1 MDGGTLYDP
10 APSSRSRA
18 RASSF
23 SASSARAPAD
33 FASSTRS
40 RRQSVSSLGHP
51 SRAAIKSWAARAQSD
66 GEAPLVD
73 LGSGSSSLDA
83 PSKQDPLDAA
93 ADKKLWRDGRQSKQ
107 QMEAEYGAQHNTTD
121 FDSFLAQLYDL
132 THAIDALENDIDD
145 ACPHLL
151 FLSCQ
156 SSTRPDLNAPQIV
169 SLRNMV
175 VRLDPKVDVGQVSL
189 RADLDSLAALTTKT
203 GKGVVALETWLGA
216 LQKWG
221 KQVREL
227 VKAGQ
232 VGETMKEVGEIKYH
246 LASAR
251 LDFED
256 ALERIREGAFKEKER
271 RQRTRIWMAR
281 HIRSREPY
289 IEDKDVKGLLKAA
302 ELGSADGVA
311 QSHVTSYAGLFALQN
326 PFTELAELTNA
337 KHALP
342 DSLDREIV
350 DEVTGKSARKARKI
364 VMGTT
369 TSSRTSSKRAS
380 AKKPSGKSSSSSRP
394 VATSTG
400 TWGSRFGLLAGTRD
414 RTSDDPF
421 ERKFNYI
428 QQEQFGTEKDLEYGF
443 ARQKQQE
450 RINRRKKLTI
460 ALLLVVIAALILFVT
475 LATMRIPDQQIS
487 WDLDLPKSPEVAPF
501 PSAALGSPPADID
514 EHTTDP
520 ASDLVSHMSS
530 LASSLSSAGASI
542 GSAVSSALSAA
553 TSSPTSAAQ
562 TLSSSSSSSGSSAA
576 TSMAAATSTTVW
588 WTPPA
593 TPA

>member
-1 MDGGTLYDP
+1 MDSGALYDP
-10 APSSRSRA
+10 APSTRSRG
-18 RASSF
+18 RSSSF
-23 SASSARAPAD
+23 AASSARSPAD
-33 FASSTRS
+33 FASSTRA

-51 SRAAIKSWAARAQSD
+51 SRAAIKSWAARASS
-66 GEAPLVD
+66 EEELPLVD
-73 LGSGSSSLDA
+73 LGSGSSTLDA
-83 PSKQDPLDAA
+83 PSKQDPLDEA

-107 QMEAEYGAQHNTTD
+107 QMEAEYGAQHNTTH
-121 FDSFLAQLYDL
+121 FEAFLAQLYDL

-145 ACPHLL
+145 
-151 FLSCQ
+151 
-156 SSTRPDLNAPQIV
+156 IV

-203 GKGVVALETWLGA
+203 GKGVVALEMWLGS

-256 ALERIREGAFKEKER
+256 AMERIREGAFKEKER
-271 RQRTRIWMAR
+271 RQRVRIWMAR

-311 QSHVTSYAGLFALQN
+311 ESHVTSYAGLFALQN
-326 PFTELAELTNA
+326 PFTELAELTDA

-350 DEVTGKSARKARKI
+350 DEVTGKSARKARKN
-364 VMGTT
+364 VTLNAP
-369 TSSRTSSKRAS
+369 TSSLKISKRGS
-380 AKKPSGKSSSSSRP
+380 AKKPSTKSSSSSRP
-394 VATSTG
+394 IAAPTA

-414 RTSDDPF
+414 RSSDDPF
-421 ERKFNYI
+421 ERKFNHI
-428 QQEQFGTEKDLEYGF
+428 QQEQFATEKDLEYGF
-443 ARQKQQE
+443 ARQQQQD
-450 RINRRKKLTI
+450 RIDRRKKLVI
-460 ALLLVVIAALILFVT
+460 ALLLVIIAALILFVV
-475 LATMRIPDQQIS
+475 LATMRIPDQQVS
-487 WDLDLPKSPEVAPF
+487 WDIDLPKSPSVAPF
-501 PSAALGSPPADID
+501 PSAALTSLSSSSAD
-514 EHTTDP
+514 EHTTDA
-520 ASDLVSHMSS
+520 ASALVSHASS
-530 LASSLSSAGASI
+530 VASSLSSAGESI
-542 GSAVSSALSAA
+542 GSAISSALSAA
-553 TSSPTSAAQ
+553 APSPSTTASGVGGPSSSASTAMAATATQWWTPTSA
-562 TLSSSSSSSGSSAA
+562 
-576 TSMAAATSTTVW
+576 V
-588 WTPPA
+588 
-593 TPA
+593 